1 MLFLTARDIARI
13 LNISKSA
20 TYQII
25 QQSEIPVVRINRNVC
40 LSVIIFPCVIRYSTP
55 PIPALN
61 GSLVPSPP
69 NAIFITIFS
78 LIVIQLYRQF
88 VLHQPQEAWNDIAML
103 LTANIHFLLGLT
115 LYLTGA
121 INPREIKLRNILVG
135 YALFVLVGFL
145 FTTFKYAVLLGQE
158 INLLQ
163 VWDSLSTVVIISGVL
178 MLALGLLAYLGNR
191 RIDKQ
196 IS

>member
-1 MLFLTARDIARI
+1 
-13 LNISKSA
+13 
-20 TYQII
+20 
-25 QQSEIPVVRINRNVC
+25 
-40 LSVIIFPCVIRYSTP
+40 
-55 PIPALN
+55 
-61 GSLVPSPP
+61 
-69 NAIFITIFS
+69 
-78 LIVIQLYRQF
+78 
-88 VLHQPQEAWNDIAML
+88 ML
-103 LTANIHFLLGLT
+103 LTANILFLFGLT
-115 LYLTGA
+115 LYLIGA
-121 INPREIKLRNILVG
+121 INPREFKLRYLLVG

-145 FTTFKYAVLLGQE
+145 FTIFKYAVLLGQE